1 MPPLSEEVN
10 NASNWSATASSDEK
24 QQPNFD
30 GADVSTRS
38 SQSETRQDK
47 HSHPLA
53 LYEEIPDWY
62 QDNPYIRRGYRPV
75 SNSARVCFGSWLYL
89 HNETVNIFTHLV
101 PAIALFISGLA
112 YLVSRLQHRNSN
124 DAGVVAILL
133 LSATACL
140 GLSCAYHTLMCH
152 SREVEALWLRLDFV
166 GIILLILGSLISGV
180 YVGFWCETLER
191 NIYWSMASN
200 SHSQFTSLIIPLA
213 VPRSTKPSK
222 HHIGSLAAISIIIV
236 LAPTFQG
243 PKWRTLRLLTF
254 VCTGFSGLAPIIHG
268 IVMFGFAQMMKQ
280 SGLPYYLAE
289 GGLFLIGAIVYATR
303 FPESISPGLFDI
315 YGSSHQIFHV
325 LVVLATGVHLA
336 GVLDALD
343 YNYYNRQCLG

>member
-1 MPPLSEEVN
+1 MFKDEQVMMPPLSEEVN
-10 NASNWSATASSDEK
+10 ITPNWSNWSATTSSDEK
-24 QQPNFD
+24 QQPNCD
-30 GADVSTRS
+30 SADVSTRS

-53 LYEEIPDWY
+53 LYDEIPDWY
-62 QDNPYIRRGYRPV
+62 QDNPYVRRGYRPV
-75 SNSARVCFGSWLYL
+75 SHSARVCFGSWLYL

-101 PAIALFISGLA
+101 PAIALLISGLA
-112 YLVSRLQHRNSN
+112 YLVSRLQHRSSD
-124 DAGVVAILL
+124 DAGVVAVLL

-140 GLSCAYHTLMCH
+140 GLSSAYHTLMCH

-191 NIYWSMASN
+191 KIYWSM
-200 SHSQFTSLIIPLA
+200 
-213 VPRSTKPSK
+213 
-222 HHIGSLAAISIIIV
+222 IGSLASISIIIV

-254 VCTGFSGLAPIIHG
+254 VCTGLSGLAPIIHG
-268 IVMFGFAQMMKQ
+268 IVMFGFTQMMKQ

-289 GGLFLIGAIVYATR
+289 GGLFLIGAIIYATR

-336 GVLDALD
+336 GVLNALD
-343 YNYYNRQCLG
+343 YNYYNRQCFG

>member
-1 MPPLSEEVN
+1 MPSLSEEVN
-10 NASNWSATASSDEK
+10 TTTNWSNWSATPSSSDEK
-24 QQPNFD
+24 HQSNCNSE
-30 GADVSTRS
+30 DVSTRS

-53 LYEEIPDWY
+53 LYDEIPDWY
-62 QDNPYIRRGYRPV
+62 QDNPYVRRGYRPV

-101 PAIALFISGLA
+101 PAIALLISGLA
-112 YLVSRLQHRNSN
+112 YLVSHLQHRSGD
-124 DAGVVAILL
+124 DAGVVAVLL

-140 GLSCAYHTLMCH
+140 SLSSTYHTLMCH

-191 NIYWSMASN
+191 KIYWSM
-200 SHSQFTSLIIPLA
+200 
-213 VPRSTKPSK
+213 
-222 HHIGSLAAISIIIV
+222 IGSLSAISIIIV

-243 PKWRTLRLLTF
+243 PKWRNLRLLTF
-254 VCTGFSGLAPIIHG
+254 VCTGLSGLAPIIHG
-268 IVMFGFAQMMKQ
+268 IVMFGFAQMMRQ

-289 GGLFLIGAIVYATR
+289 GGLFLIGAIIYATR
-303 FPESISPGLFDI
+303 FPESISPGFFDI

-325 LVVLATGVHLA
+325 LVVLATVVHLA